1 LKANWPVAFAK
12 GASNVKRFVAFALA
26 GILVIGVQSPIRASA
41 VQQQK
46 NEMVTIQPI
55 ISVEE
60 LVLSTSLRE
69 QKVDG
74 QMDKE
79 MDKQNQLSI
88 EIAKLFVEHLGKT
101 DNVQGGGTANYVVGP
116 SATGDFFYTPARTA
130 FVNHGHVGLYYS
142 SNTIVESVFPD
153 GVRSISANVR
163 MVEKGAVV
171 KSVSTTNVVK
181 RDAANWAYSQI
192 GQPYS
197 LNFMNNRNTGHT
209 GAKNCSKLIWSAY
222 LLNGGLDLD
231 VNKGFGVYPRDIRD
245 AKQTRFIRQI

>member
-1 LKANWPVAFAK
+1 
-12 GASNVKRFVAFALA
+12 VKRFIAFALA
-26 GILVIGVQSPIRASA
+26 GILVIGVQFPIRASA
-41 VQQQK
+41 VQQHED
-46 NEMVTIQPI
+46 EMLTIQPI
-55 ISVEE
+55 FSVEE
-60 LVLSTSLRE
+60 LVLST
-69 QKVDG
+69 KWHGKKFNG

-88 EIAKLFVEHLGKT
+88 ELTKLLAEHFGKT
-101 DNVQGGGTANYVVGP
+101 DKVQGGGSANYIVGP
-116 SATGDFFYTPARTA
+116 SASGDFFYTPATTA

-142 SNTIVESVFPD
+142 SNTIVESVFPY

-171 KSVSTTNVVK
+171 KSVSTTSTVK
-181 RDAANWAYSQI
+181 RNAANWAYSQI

-197 LNFMNNRNTGHT
+197 FNFMNNRNTGHM

-222 LLNGGLDLD
+222 LLYGGLDLD